1 MPAIPKFGDSENNL
15 IAKIAINT
23 GPSLPRVGDGRWN
36 LLYKVCQNT
45 YGSAMNGG
53 YINGEVQTYADLP
66 IDIGAPPLRSTYIVL
81 ESTGIPLINR
91 HPAGLYIRIANNGDL
106 SDWLYAGDLSD
117 GATGATGASGATGEV
132 GATGDIG
139 ATGVQGATG
148 IGVTGATGDIGAT
161 GDFGATGAT
170 GVTGSTGATGIQGS
184 TGATGVGAS
193 GATGATGASYLSY
206 AFEAMDHFNGSSS
219 PLQLTA
225 AGVAGGSAAY
235 VNPTTYNGFGIFRIE
250 TQNSTTANSGARINQ
265 TGNTI
270 SFSPKGI
277 GEFRHISRAM
287 RISADMFDGT
297 IQGTFRTGI
306 GDVINAVPNNG
317 IYFQC
322 LNSNSVA
329 FVTRSAGVETLTNT
343 GFSILQDAWN
353 SFEFI
358 LATDGLS
365 VVAKINNN
373 IVATHTTNIPNA
385 YMGVITF
392 LQKQIAVA
400 GYVRFD
406 LDFIYQKFTPSPI
419 PFNP

>member
-1 MPAIPKFGDSENNL
+1 MAGKLIAAANATESRLNIGSALGAGAPTTLFDGDLWITNQNKLAFRSSGTTINAAGTNQSNTYSQPQTISSTSNAAAVLSASNTGTREVATFTNTISATSDAVVITNLGSGNSLVVNDDVVPDSTRFAVSNTGRVGVGVAPDATVALSVDTTGIKFGD
-15 IAKIAINT
+15 NT
-23 GPSLPRVGDGRWN
+23 
-36 LLYKVCQNT
+36 
-45 YGSAMNGG
+45 
-53 YINGEVQTYADLP
+53 IQTTA
-66 IDIGAPPLRSTYIVL
+66 
-81 ESTGIPLINR
+81 
-91 HPAGLYIRIANNGDL
+91 
-106 SDWLYAGDLSD
+106 
-117 GATGATGASGATGEV
+117 
-132 GATGDIG
+132 
-139 ATGVQGATG
+139 
-148 IGVTGATGDIGAT
+148 
-161 GDFGATGAT
+161 
-170 GVTGSTGATGIQGS
+170 
-184 TGATGVGAS
+184 
-193 GATGATGASYLSY
+193 ATGASYLPY
-206 AFEAMDHFNGSSS
+206 AFETMDHFNGSSS
-219 PLQLTA
+219 PLQLTG

-306 GDVINAVPNNG
+306 GDVINALPNNG

-322 LNSNSVA
+322 INSNSVS

-392 LQKQIAVA
+392 LQKQVAVA

-406 LDFIYQKFTPSPI
+406 FDFIYQKFTPSPI

>member
-1 MPAIPKFGDSENNL
+1 MALTFNLFTGKLDFLGSGSVSAI
-15 IAKIAINT
+15 
-23 GPSLPRVGDGRWN
+23 
-36 LLYKVCQNT
+36 
-45 YGSAMNGG
+45 
-53 YINGEVQTYADLP
+53 
-66 IDIGAPPLRSTYIVL
+66 
-81 ESTGIPLINR
+81 
-91 HPAGLYIRIANNGDL
+91 
-106 SDWLYAGDLSD
+106 
-117 GATGATGASGATGEV
+117 GATGATGPSGGPV
-132 GATGDIG
+132 GATGS
-139 ATGVQGATG
+139 TGATG
-148 IGVTGATGDIGAT
+148 IGSTGATGIGAT
-161 GDFGATGAT
+161 GATGVGIQGGTGATGVGTQGSTGATGVGTQGSTGATGEGATGATGVVGNNGATGAT
-170 GVTGSTGATGIQGS
+170 GVTGNIGATGLQGVQGIQGLTGATGSTGETGASGIDGSTGATGIGS
-184 TGATGVGAS
+184 V

-206 AFEAMDHFNGSSS
+206 AFETMDHFNGSTST
-219 PLQLTA
+219 LQLTGA
-225 AGVAGGSAAY
+225 ALAAGGSFAY
-235 VNPTTYNGFGIFRIE
+235 VNPTTYNAFGILRME
-250 TQNSTTANSGARINQ
+250 TQNGTTANSGARMNQ
-265 TGNTI
+265 TGATI

-297 IQGTFRTGI
+297 IQGSFRTGI
-306 GDVINAVPNNG
+306 GDVINTQPNNG

-322 LNSNSVA
+322 INSNSVS

-392 LQKQIAVA
+392 LQKQVAVA